1 MNSNQIDI
9 ICEGNLEELKKI
21 PKIKFTEK
29 IYKNLIKIME
39 DKLKDINNTIN
50 SGIGN
55 ENLKYILSYNIE
67 KKQNIENCM
76 LYLKKII

>member
-29 IYKNLIKIME
+29 IYKNLITIME
-39 DKLKDINNTIN
+39 YKLKNINNTVN
-50 SGIGN
+50 LSIGD
-55 ENLKYILSYNIE
+55 ENLKYILSYTIK